1 MGDENKIYD
10 DIKPVGN
17 DADDGLYRDLN
28 EVLKDSARGRETV
41 HLESGFVE
49 PEINISA
56 ADDTED
62 LKAQLAAARADLYN
76 YRQRTERER
85 TKIIRLLTLD
95 RIADFLP
102 ALDNLDRALT
112 APEDGPAKNVL
123 IGVRMVQ
130 KQFLSILEDM
140 GVSVIA
146 ASEGLPFDPLLHNA
160 IETEKIEDPA
170 LDGVILRELAR
181 GYRSSERVMR
191 AAQVRVGRYTTDES
205 YETN

>member
-1 MGDENKIYD
+1 MGDESKIYD
-10 DIKPVGN
+10 ASVNPVGTN
-17 DADDGLYRDLN
+17 AEYRDLN
-28 EVLKDSARGRETV
+28 EVLSDSAQGGETI
-41 HLESGFVE
+41 HIEGGFIE
-49 PEINISA
+49 PEANLETA
-56 ADDTED
+56 ETTED

-76 YRQRTERER
+76 YRQRMEREK
-85 TKIIRLLTLD
+85 TKIVKLLTLD

-112 APEDGPAKNVL
+112 APEEGPAKNVL

-146 ASEGLPFDPLLHNA
+146 AAEGLPFDPLLHNA
-160 IETEKIEDPA
+160 IETEKVDDPT

-181 GYRSSERVMR
+181 GYRSTERVMR
-191 AAQVRVGRYTTDES
+191 AAQVRVGSYKRDES

>member
-1 MGDENKIYD
+1 MSDESKIGAAAKPLGA
-10 DIKPVGN
+10 DI
-17 DADDGLYRDLN
+17 DDGLYRDLN
-28 EVLKDSARGRETV
+28 EVLRDSAPGGETI
-41 HLESGFVE
+41 HMEGGFVE
-49 PEINISA
+49 PELDAPVANEA
-56 ADDTED
+56 ED

-76 YRQRTERER
+76 YRQRAEREKS
-85 TKIIRLLTLD
+85 KIVRLLTLD

-102 ALDNLDRALT
+102 ALDNLDRALQ

-140 GVSVIA
+140 GVSAIQA
-146 ASEGLPFDPLLHNA
+146 AEGMPFDPLLHNA
-160 IETEKIEDPA
+160 VETEKVDDPA

-181 GYRSSERVMR
+181 GYRSTERVMR
-191 AAQVRVGRYTTDES
+191 ATQVIVGSYKRDES